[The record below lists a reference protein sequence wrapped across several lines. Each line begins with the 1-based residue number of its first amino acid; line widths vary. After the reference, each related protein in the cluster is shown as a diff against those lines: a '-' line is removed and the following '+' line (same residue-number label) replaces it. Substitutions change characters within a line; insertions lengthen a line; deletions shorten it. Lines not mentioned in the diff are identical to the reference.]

1 MTKFQIGDLVRTY
14 WNKSVGVI
22 TDRQD
27 QYWVVK
33 FILQDDPISPARDG
47 RYLSTSLEHIT

>member
-1 MTKFQIGDLVRTY
+1 LTEFQIGDLVRTY

-33 FILQDDPISPARDG
+33 FILQDNPISPAKDG
-47 RYLSTSLEHIT
+47 GYLSTSLEHIT